1 MVSQTGPLR
10 LTDDGELFL
19 IQVVVFVVLR
29 ALQSQLESE
38 TVLGDLVS
46 EVRDPISRR
55 YRFKSV
61 GWVRTLSQVTPG
73 AQESYT
79 LP

>member
-10 LTDDGELFL
+10 LTDDVELFL

-38 TVLGDLVS
+38 TVLGDLVNPDARVYLGRS
-46 EVRDPISRR
+46 RISIALAAYLGCGIGLR
-55 YRFKSV
+55 
-61 GWVRTLSQVTPG
+61 
-73 AQESYT
+73 
-79 LP
+79 